1 MNIWV
6 LCVVLCR
13 SFRRNIIH
21 LSTRQ
26 ANLGP
31 RKVYLFLVSYIVR
44 EGGREGG
51 REGEGEDVV
60 GSTINC
66 CFVGIVN
73 RSRSSLGTKL
83 LKSVPFPLIHSLMYS
98 FCRLW
103 FLRPLADI
111 EALRQRQEAV
121 EFLMS
126 PSHEETTMNLHDCSK
141 HIKNIP
147 VREGEGGEREGGGS
161 VG

>member
-1 MNIWV
+1 MCSALQIFQKEYHPSV
-6 LCVVLCR
+6 YKTGK
-13 SFRRNIIH
+13 SGTKEG
-21 LSTRQ
+21 LS
-26 ANLGP
+26 
-31 RKVYLFLVSYIVR
+31 LFGQLSCER
-44 EGGREGG
+44 G

-83 LKSVPFPLIHSLMYS
+83 LKLVYTVPFPLIHSLMYS

-147 VREGEGGEREGGGS
+147 VREGGERGS